1 MLKNK
6 SKKIPNPVMALPKN
20 GNNKPSV
27 LVDDVDKKASVERKS
42 SFASRFQNLFK
53 KINKKSPF
61 LNLFKNTR
69 ITEKSGDFAKII
81 STIAHKSFA
90 NNQLENEV
98 DQFFLYVDS
107 NKDGFVSPQEVDDFY
122 ASMGY
127 ELSDEELAYGF
138 LLIDSNGDGLI
149 SW

>member
-1 MLKNK
+1 LSAVK
-6 SKKIPNPVMALPKN
+6 
-20 GNNKPSV
+20 
-27 LVDDVDKKASVERKS
+27 
-42 SFASRFQNLFK
+42 FQ
-53 KINKKSPF
+53 S
-61 LNLFKNTR
+61 LFKNTKK
-69 ITEKSGDFAKII
+69 IEKSSEFTKII
-81 STIAHKSFA
+81 SNLAHKSFA

-138 LLIDSNGDGLI
+138 LLQYTDLRKFAS
-149 SW
+149 